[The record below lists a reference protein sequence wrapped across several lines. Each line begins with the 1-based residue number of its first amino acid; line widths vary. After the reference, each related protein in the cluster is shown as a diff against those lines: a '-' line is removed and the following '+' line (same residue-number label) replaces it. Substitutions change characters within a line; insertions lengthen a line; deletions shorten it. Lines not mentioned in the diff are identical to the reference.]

1 MTPPMEALRMTGDA
15 RALPAADGVDHS
27 SGSEGPEWAGL
38 GPVHAN
44 RDDTDPGMAMNPPM
58 EALRMTGDVRTL
70 PAADGVGHPFDSE
83 GPEWAGLGPA
93 RANRDGTDPG
103 AAMNPP
109 MDALRMTGDARTL
122 PAVDGIDHPFGS
134 VGPGWSDLGPVRAN
148 RDGAGPGTAMNPPMD
163 ALRMTGDARALP
175 AADGVDHPSDSEGLG
190 WSDLGP
196 VRANRDGAD
205 PGTRSPV
212 AYDDDEP
219 SVPAAPGEWR
229 LAPIHATKDD
239 DDPGAPGL
247 GPARSER
254 SLPAHTTDSCET
266 AGNAGVSAHDLP
278 GSAGYRPWLSAGNA
292 HVSAHDLQPGVRGAG
307 AGATVRGGI
316 DWPHPLRADAG
327 GEGERA
333 PATRTSMVTGGT
345 DWPHPLRVDAG
356 EEGDRRIED
365 DPTVAIGG
373 PLRIDIGGEGERAP
387 ATPPSIEPA
396 PESAGDDPGRL
407 VHRPAP
413 PEPARTAVAGAD
425 PRERRSSRPSPERA
439 DVRESR
445 SITHRVFDPR
455 GLPRRHGAGRAI
467 GVALSVLAAVGAGA
481 AGGYHLWKTEL
492 VRPALVRGLPPMPAP
507 IADLAPVQAANA
519 ATGEAAGPVTGTP
532 LRPDG
537 HPPVPAAGP
546 VELPPASLAAG
557 RSGPETREG
566 SRRVLAVEAVTPEG
580 AASPRAASITETS
593 TSRSP
598 EGSRSPGVVGAA
610 GGPAAAM
617 ERSGAEFR
625 PDAGPGIEI
634 RKGVRDDHVAASL
647 ERAYEAFR
655 TGDLES
661 AAEAY
666 RAVAGREPG
675 NRDALLGLAAVATRA
690 GRRGEAAGHYA
701 RVLAS
706 HPADAVARAALIAIE
721 EPDPTRGEGRL
732 KALLW
737 SEPEA
742 AHLHF
747 DLGNVYAA
755 QSRWPEAQQSYF
767 DAYRFDRGNA
777 DYAHNL
783 AVSLDHLSR
792 HERALDFYREA
803 LALARSR
810 PASFATA
817 AVLARIRA
825 LDPSAGEDVTPV
837 PPLPEPAGA
846 VPAGRRR

>member
-1 MTPPMEALRMTGDA
+1 MNPPTEALRMTGDA
-15 RALPAADGVDHS
+15 RALPAADGVDHP

-44 RDDTDPGMAMNPPM
+44 RDDTDPGTAMTPPM
-58 EALRMTGDVRTL
+58 DALRMTGDARAL
-70 PAADGVGHPFDSE
+70 PAADGVGHPSDSEGLGWSDLGPVHANRDGTGPGTAMTPPMDALRMTGDARALPAADGVDHPFDSE
-83 GPEWAGLGPA
+83 GLGWSDLGPV
-93 RANRDGTDPG
+93 RANRDGADPG
-103 AAMNPP
+103 TAMTPP

-134 VGPGWSDLGPVRAN
+134 EGPGWSDLGPVRAN
-148 RDGAGPGTAMNPPMD
+148 RG
-163 ALRMTGDARALP
+163 
-175 AADGVDHPSDSEGLG
+175 
-190 WSDLGP
+190 
-196 VRANRDGAD
+196 GAD

-229 LAPIHATKDD
+229 LAPIHVTKDD
-239 DDPGAPGL
+239 DDPGAPGF
-247 GPARSER
+247 GPARSES
-254 SLPAHTTDSCET
+254 SLPAHTTDSGEI

-278 GSAGYRPWLSAGNA
+278 GSTGYRPWPSAGNA

-307 AGATVRGGI
+307 AGTTVRGGI
-316 DWPHPLRADAG
+316 DWPHPLRADTGGEGDHRIEDDATVAIGGPLRIDAG

-333 PATRTSMVTGGT
+333 PATRT
-345 DWPHPLRVDAG
+345 
-356 EEGDRRIED
+356 
-365 DPTVAIGG
+365 
-373 PLRIDIGGEGERAP
+373 
-387 ATPPSIEPA
+387 SIEPA

-407 VHRPAP
+407 AHRPAP
-413 PEPARTAVAGAD
+413 PEPVRTAVAGAD
-425 PRERRSSRPSPERA
+425 PRERRSSRPSPERV

-467 GVALSVLAAVGAGA
+467 GVALSLLAAVGAGA

-492 VRPALVRGLPPMPAP
+492 VRHALVRGLPPMPAP

-519 ATGEAAGPVTGTP
+519 ATGEAAGPATGTP
-532 LRPDG
+532 LRPNG
-537 HPPVPAAGP
+537 HPPVPAARP

-557 RSGPETREG
+557 RSGPETRG
-566 SRRVLAVEAVTPEG
+566 RSRRVLAVEAAAPEG
-580 AASPRAASITETS
+580 AASPQAASITEIS
-593 TSRSP
+593 TPRSP

-617 ERSGAEFR
+617 ERSGAEPR

-666 RAVAGREPG
+666 RAVARREPG

-721 EPDPTRGEGRL
+721 EPDPVRGESRL

-747 DLGNVYAA
+747 DLGNAYAA

-792 HERALDFYREA
+792 HESALDFYREA

-837 PPLPEPAGA
+837 SPLPEPAGA
-846 VPAGRRR
+846 VPAGSRR